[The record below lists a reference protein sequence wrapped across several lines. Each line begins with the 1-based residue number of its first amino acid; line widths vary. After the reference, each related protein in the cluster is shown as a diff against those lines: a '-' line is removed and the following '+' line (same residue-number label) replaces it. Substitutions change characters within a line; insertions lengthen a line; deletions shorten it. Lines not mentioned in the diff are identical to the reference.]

1 MSNSYKL
8 VNPYIKGEF
17 ETKINSKSSLEAAK
31 QFYGALSE
39 HFNNNVPK
47 FYFTIQKGGAKKF
60 YHFEVTETKNASEVD
75 YSIKPFTIKNGDSAI
90 EEYLDNFNA
99 FKGRYNKKSSKRR
112 TGSRKASKRRSS
124 MRGGAKRGS
133 VKRKI
138 PDDTDDFYDEISYVV
153 PVTSS
158 PISYL
163 YYDPIVY
170 ALDSVFIP
178 TFYAY
183 LSPYVELNTRKGEYT
198 YTVPVGL
205 SDDE

>member
-17 ETKINSKSSLEAAK
+17 ETKISSKNSLEAAK

-99 FKGRYNKKSSKRR
+99 FKGRYNKKSSKK
-112 TGSRKASKRRSS
+112 GSKNVVHLNVVQLNVAQLNVAQLNVVHQRKVPKN
-124 MRGGAKRGS
+124 
-133 VKRKI
+133 
-138 PDDTDDFYDEISYVV
+138 VV
-153 PVTSS
+153 QLNVVQ
-158 PISYL
+158 L
-163 YYDPIVY
+163 NV
-170 ALDSVFIP
+170 VHH
-178 TFYAY
+178 
-183 LSPYVELNTRKGEYT
+183 VEHHVVLQ
-198 YTVPVGL
+198 
-205 SDDE
+205 

>member
-1 MSNSYKL
+1 M
-8 VNPYIKGEF
+8 
-17 ETKINSKSSLEAAK
+17 
-31 QFYGALSE
+31 
-39 HFNNNVPK
+39 
-47 FYFTIQKGGAKKF
+47 KGGAK
-60 YHFEVTETKNASEVD
+60 
-75 YSIKPFTIKNGDSAI
+75 
-90 EEYLDNFNA
+90 
-99 FKGRYNKKSSKRR
+99 
-112 TGSRKASKRRSS
+112 RRS
-124 MRGGAKRGS
+124 
-133 VKRKI
+133 VKDQI
-138 PDDTDDFYDEISYVV
+138 DDDTDYFYEDISYVV